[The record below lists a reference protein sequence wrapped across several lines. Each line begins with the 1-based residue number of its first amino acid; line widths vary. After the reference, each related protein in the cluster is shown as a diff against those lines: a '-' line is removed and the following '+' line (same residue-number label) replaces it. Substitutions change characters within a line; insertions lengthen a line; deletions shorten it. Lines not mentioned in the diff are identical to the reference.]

1 MKMITS
7 RTAVAVV
14 AGAACLLSPAAWA
27 QTPSDFTSQLR
38 PRFWV
43 GDDETR
49 YSLAERM
56 DHYGVPGVAIAIIQD
71 GDLVYAE
78 GFGVLQAGGDE
89 AVNAHTVFS
98 AGSVS
103 KIATSA
109 LTLRLH
115 ELEQLDINAP
125 VSTQLVSWQLPE
137 SEFDNERVTLRTILS
152 HTAGFNV
159 HGFPDFQPGAAQPN
173 VYDTLNGS
181 APALTEALTLT
192 FEPGSTY
199 RYSGGGFTLAQL
211 IIADQTDTTFE
222 AAAETHLFAPL
233 GMSRSSFANPLPEDH
248 GNIARAHDR
257 QGEPTALPRGY
268 ESMPEMAASGLWT
281 SSHDLGLLV
290 AGLINDYRGEGD
302 YLGRET
308 AIDMMSR
315 VARSQHGLGPRIEH
329 AGNQYFFH
337 HAGANNSYQSWMEG
351 HLVTGDGLV
360 VLTNGANGNAL
371 HMEIRNAVADAMGWQ
386 INAPYR
392 LPELEIPQATL
403 ASMTGRFAPNDR
415 VPLDMRQQMVSG
427 IYAWDLEVTLV
438 DGQLQVGR
446 VGGDFAL
453 PLIPVTPTRFV
464 IDGLAM
470 REGVAELEFHRDATR
485 QVNGMSFHI
494 ANASTHYERMNA
506 AD

>member
-1 MKMITS
+1 MTMFTS
-7 RTAVAVV
+7 RTAVAVL

-43 GDDETR
+43 GEDETR
-49 YSLAERM
+49 YTLAERM
-56 DHYGVPGVAIAIIQD
+56 QHYSVPGVAIAIIED
-71 GDLVYAE
+71 GELLYAE
-78 GFGVLQAGGDE
+78 GFGVLQAGGVE
-89 AVNAHTVFS
+89 PVNAHSVFS

-115 ELEQLDINAP
+115 DMGELDINAP
-125 VSTQLVSWQLPE
+125 VSGQLVSWQLPD
-137 SEFDNERVTLRTILS
+137 SEYDNSRVTLRTILS

-159 HGFPDFQPGAAQPN
+159 HGFPDFQPGAEQPS
-173 VYDTLNGS
+173 VYDTLNGT
-181 APALTEALTLT
+181 APALTDALELT

-211 IIADQTDTTFE
+211 IIADQTETAFE
-222 AAAETHLFAPL
+222 RAAATHLFGPL
-233 GMSRSSFANPLPEDH
+233 GMTRSSFANPLPVDH

-257 QGEPTALPRGY
+257 QGEPAALPRGY

-281 SSHDLGLLV
+281 SAHDLGLLV
-290 AGLINDYRGEGD
+290 ASLIDDYRGDGD
-302 YLGRET
+302 YLARET
-308 AIDMMSR
+308 AFDMMSR

-351 HLVTGDGLV
+351 HLATGDGLV

-371 HMEIRNAVADAMGWQ
+371 HMEIRNAVADAMGWD
-386 INAPYR
+386 INAVNR
-392 LPELEIPQATL
+392 LPALDIPEAML
-403 ASMTGRFAPNDR
+403 ASMTGRFAPNDV

-427 IYAWDLEVTLV
+427 IYAWDLEVTLI
-438 DGQLQVGR
+438 DGQL
-446 VGGDFAL
+446 
-453 PLIPVTPTRFV
+453 
-464 IDGLAM
+464 
-470 REGVAELEFHRDATR
+470 
-485 QVNGMSFHI
+485 
-494 ANASTHYERMNA
+494 
-506 AD
+506 